1 LTTILSVVSALVV
14 NSGISPAFTIG
25 ILPLIYY
32 YASQQ
37 RFFTVSYRE
46 LKRLDS
52 VGRSPIYALLGETI
66 DGVAS
71 VRAHSAESSLT
82 MRLKKML
89 DVQQN
94 AYYLLCV
101 AQCWLAIRLELVGTL
116 LITLSCLLAV
126 LQHQFFDVDKNFSG
140 LAGLAI
146 SYAMSITQS
155 LNWSVRMASDLEAS
169 MISVE
174 RIRSY
179 CEVESEAP
187 RETKEDKRLPES
199 WPTYGNIV
207 FSNAS
212 LRYRPGLP
220 RVLKGLN
227 IEIPQRSK
235 VGVVGRTGAG
245 KSTLMAS
252 LLRVVELDSGNI
264 LIDGQ
269 DTRNI
274 GLAKLRSNIAVIPQD
289 PVLFSGNIRSNLDP
303 FDEFEDSELSSVL
316 VRVGL
321 SSTDVKPSTSTS
333 SLSSLVSHEFFLKD
347 PVKEGGSNFSVGQ
360 RQLLVIARAL
370 LSGSSIVIMDEATA
384 AVDADTDARI
394 QSVMRKE
401 FSNSTCITIA
411 HRINTIMDSD
421 YILVMDDGKAK
432 EFDTPQKLISKGG
445 MFRDLVK
452 ASSHRS

>member
-1 LTTILSVVSALVV
+1 
-14 NSGISPAFTIG
+14 
-25 ILPLIYY
+25 
-32 YASQQ
+32 
-37 RFFTVSYRE
+37 
-46 LKRLDS
+46 
-52 VGRSPIYALLGETI
+52 
-66 DGVAS
+66 
-71 VRAHSAESSLT
+71 
-82 MRLKKML
+82 
-89 DVQQN
+89 
-94 AYYLLCV
+94 
-101 AQCWLAIRLELVGTL
+101 
-116 LITLSCLLAV
+116 
-126 LQHQFFDVDKNFSG
+126 
-140 LAGLAI
+140 
-146 SYAMSITQS
+146 
-155 LNWSVRMASDLEAS
+155 
-169 MISVE
+169 
-174 RIRSY
+174 
-179 CEVESEAP
+179 
-187 RETKEDKRLPES
+187 
-199 WPTYGNIV
+199 
-207 FSNAS
+207 
-212 LRYRPGLP
+212 
-220 RVLKGLN
+220 
-227 IEIPQRSK
+227 
-235 VGVVGRTGAG
+235 
-245 KSTLMAS
+245 MAS

-411 HRINTIMDSD
+411 HRI
-421 YILVMDDGKAK
+421 K
-432 EFDTPQKLISKGG
+432 
-445 MFRDLVK
+445 
-452 ASSHRS
+452 

>member
-1 LTTILSVVSALVV
+1 
-14 NSGISPAFTIG
+14 
-25 ILPLIYY
+25 
-32 YASQQ
+32 
-37 RFFTVSYRE
+37 VSYRE

-235 VGVVGRTGAG
+235 VGVVGRTGASHIYSVFVTR
-245 KSTLMAS
+245 STLRQY
-252 LLRVVELDSGNI
+252 LTFL
-264 LIDGQ
+264 
-269 DTRNI
+269 
-274 GLAKLRSNIAVIPQD
+274 K
-289 PVLFSGNIRSNLDP
+289 LFSFI
-303 FDEFEDSELSSVL
+303 
-316 VRVGL
+316 
-321 SSTDVKPSTSTS
+321 
-333 SLSSLVSHEFFLKD
+333 
-347 PVKEGGSNFSVGQ
+347 FS
-360 RQLLVIARAL
+360 
-370 LSGSSIVIMDEATA
+370 
-384 AVDADTDARI
+384 
-394 QSVMRKE
+394 
-401 FSNSTCITIA
+401 
-411 HRINTIMDSD
+411 
-421 YILVMDDGKAK
+421 
-432 EFDTPQKLISKGG
+432 
-445 MFRDLVK
+445 
-452 ASSHRS
+452 